1 MNNNSRP
8 YNISQRL
15 YNISQRPYNISNE
28 HLLLID
34 ILNTMYNDNFN
45 QIRNLQESN
54 SQIRNLIIQILNPN
68 NAQLRNNQ
76 GPEQGNYVTVPL
88 REEPRRRGRNNNNN
102 NNNVYRNNN
111 PIINFR
117 ENNATNGTSLGR
129 DNLNNGPYTYIID
142 NVEQIRTPINR
153 NLRNANLN
161 NNNDFS
167 RIMQS
172 FFTPVEVYPTPTQ
185 IETATRRVRYCDIVS
200 PKNTSCPISLTN
212 FNDNDMVSVI
222 RHCGHIF
229 NTDGLNTWFRS
240 HCTCP
245 VCRFDIRDDNSNSS
259 SVFSGEAQNNNVTN
273 STSTTSTTI
282 NNQIN
287 NTSQNQEIERNQNYT
302 ELANEIFN
310 IILREYGF
318 PENFINN
325 LDVSGNQYS
334 QSFYNF

>member
-1 MNNNSRP
+1 MNNNPRP
-8 YNISQRL
+8 
-15 YNISQRPYNISNE
+15 YNISQRPYNINNE
-28 HLLLID
+28 QLLLID
-34 ILNTMYNDNFN
+34 ILNTMYNDNLN

-54 SQIRNLIIQILNPN
+54 TQIRNLIIQILNPN
-68 NAQLRNNQ
+68 NAQLRNNNL
-76 GPEQGNYVTVPL
+76 GGEPMNYVTVPV
-88 REEPRRRGRNNNNN
+88 REEPRRRGRNNRNN
-102 NNNVYRNNN
+102 RNNN
-111 PIINFR
+111 FINNFR

-129 DNLNNGPYTYIID
+129 VYLNNIID
-142 NVEQIRTPINR
+142 SVEEIRTPINT

-172 FFTPVEVYPTPTQ
+172 FFSPVEVYPTPTQ
-185 IETATRRVRYCDIVS
+185 IETATRRVRYCDIIS

-259 SVFSGEAQNNNVTN
+259 SVFSGEAQNNNN
-273 STSTTSTTI
+273 NPNNATI

-287 NTSQNQEIERNQNYT
+287 NTSPEERNQTYT
-302 ELANEIFN
+302 ELANVIFN
-310 IILREYGF
+310 IILREHGG

-325 LDVSGNQYS
+325 HDLSGNQYS
-334 QSFYNF
+334 QTFYDY

>member
-1 MNNNSRP
+1 MNNNERP
-8 YNISQRL
+8 

-28 HLLLID
+28 QLLLID
-34 ILNTMYNDNFN
+34 ILNTTYNDNLH

-54 SQIRNLIIQILNPN
+54 IQIRNSIIQILNVN
-68 NAQLRNNQ
+68 NSQLRNNNQ
-76 GPEQGNYVTVPL
+76 GLEPGNYTTVPL
-88 REEPRRRGRNNNNN
+88 REEPRRRGRNNN
-102 NNNVYRNNN
+102 
-111 PIINFR
+111 PINNFR
-117 ENNATNGTSLGR
+117 ESNTTNGNSLGI

-142 NVEQIRTPINR
+142 NVQQIRTPINR
-153 NLRNANLN
+153 NLRNVDLN

-167 RIMQS
+167 RIMQG

-229 NTDGLNTWFRS
+229 NTDGLNTWFIS

-259 SVFSGEAQNNNVTN
+259 SVFSGEAQNNNVTSN
-273 STSTTSTTI
+273 TSTTSTTSTTI

-302 ELANEIFN
+302 ELANVIFN
-310 IILREYGF
+310 IILREHGV
-318 PENFINN
+318 PENFMNN
-325 LDVSGNQYS
+325 LDLSGNQYS
-334 QSFYNF
+334 QSFYDY

>member
-1 MNNNSRP
+1 MNTNQRS
-8 YNISQRL
+8 YNI
-15 YNISQRPYNISNE
+15 NQRPYNIGNE
-28 HLLLID
+28 QLLLID
-34 ILNTMYNDNFN
+34 ILNTMYNDNLN

-54 SQIRNLIIQILNPN
+54 TQIRNLIIQILNPN
-68 NAQLRNNQ
+68 NAQLNNNNNNMGLEPRNYSN
-76 GPEQGNYVTVPL
+76 VPV

-102 NNNVYRNNN
+102 
-111 PIINFR
+111 PINNFR
-117 ENNATNGTSLGR
+117 ENNVTNGTSLGR
-129 DNLNNGPYTYIID
+129 IYLNNIID
-142 NVEQIRTPINR
+142 TVQQIRTPINT
-153 NLRNANLN
+153 NLN
-161 NNNDFS
+161 NNNNFS

-185 IETATRRVRYCDIVS
+185 IETATRRVRFCDIVT

-212 FNDNDMVSVI
+212 FSDNDMVSVI

-259 SVFSGEAQNNNVTN
+259 SVFSGEAQNNNVANPT
-273 STSTTSTTI
+273 STSSTTI

-287 NTSQNQEIERNQNYT
+287 NTSPEEISQNYT
-302 ELANEIFN
+302 ELANVIFN
-310 IILREYGF
+310 GILREYGF

-325 LDVSGNQYS
+325 LDLSGNQYS
-334 QSFYNF
+334 QSFYDY

>member
-15 YNISQRPYNISNE
+15 YNISQRLYNISQRPYNISNE
-28 HLLLID
+28 QLLLID
-34 ILNTMYNDNFN
+34 ILNTMYNDNLN

-54 SQIRNLIIQILNPN
+54 VQIRNLIIQILNPN
-68 NAQLRNNQ
+68 NAQLRNNNE
-76 GPEQGNYVTVPL
+76 PGNYTTVPV
-88 REEPRRRGRNNNNN
+88 REEPRRRGRNNNN
-102 NNNVYRNNN
+102 VYRNKN
-111 PIINFR
+111 PINNFR
-117 ENNATNGTSLGR
+117 ENNTTNGNSLGR

-142 NVEQIRTPINR
+142 NVQQIRTPINN
-153 NLRNANLN
+153 NLR

-172 FFTPVEVYPTPTQ
+172 FFTPVEVYPTQTQ
-185 IETATRRVRYCDIVS
+185 IETATRLVRYCDIVS

-229 NTDGLNTWFRS
+229 NTDELNTWFRS

-259 SVFSGEAQNNNVTN
+259 SVFSGEAQNNNN
-273 STSTTSTTI
+273 NPNNATI

-287 NTSQNQEIERNQNYT
+287 NTSPEERNQTYT
-302 ELANEIFN
+302 ELANVIFN
-310 IILREYGF
+310 IILREHGG

-325 LDVSGNQYS
+325 HDLSGNQYS
-334 QSFYNF
+334 QTFYDY

>member
-1 MNNNSRP
+1 MNTNQRS
-8 YNISQRL
+8 YNI
-15 YNISQRPYNISNE
+15 NQRPYNIGNE
-28 HLLLID
+28 QLLLID
-34 ILNTMYNDNFN
+34 ILNTMYNDNLN

-54 SQIRNLIIQILNPN
+54 LQIRNLIIQILNPN
-68 NAQLRNNQ
+68 NAQTRNNIM
-76 GPEQGNYVTVPL
+76 GFEPRNYYNVPV
-88 REEPRRRGRNNNNN
+88 REPRRRGRNNNIN
-102 NNNVYRNNN
+102 
-111 PIINFR
+111 NFR
-117 ENNATNGTSLGR
+117 ENNATNGSSLGR
-129 DNLNNGPYTYIID
+129 IYLNNIID
-142 NVEQIRTPINR
+142 NVEQIRTPINT
-153 NLRNANLN
+153 NLN
-161 NNNDFS
+161 NNNNFS

-259 SVFSGEAQNNNVTN
+259 SVFSDQAQNINTTN
-273 STSTTSTTI
+273 TTSTSSTTI

-287 NTSQNQEIERNQNYT
+287 NTSSEERNENYT
-302 ELANEIFN
+302 ELANVIFN
-310 IILREYGF
+310 GILREYGF

-325 LDVSGNQYS
+325 LDLSGNQYS
-334 QSFYNF
+334 QSFYNY